1 MVACRYLSEGGVVDQ
16 ALQWLG
22 PSGSRPLLR
31 TQLYYGVC
39 LLVRLALF
47 NLVWIF
53 RDEWWVPPVVGGVA
67 LLSVVRLAPS
77 VVDPGRQWWSKR
89 FQLVV
94 AVLVVLA
101 CVGVWRRAVPAVV
114 VPVMLYVS
122 LLGGL
127 VWRQVCCC
135 V

>member
-1 MVACRYLSEGGVVDQ
+1 MDCEYRPGDGVVDH

-22 PSGSRPLLR
+22 PSGARTMLR

-39 LLVRLALF
+39 LLVRLAMF
-47 NLVWIF
+47 NLVFIF
-53 RDEWWVPPVVGGVA
+53 RDEWWVPPVVGAVA

-77 VVDPGRQWWSKR
+77 VADPGRQWWSKR
-89 FQLVV
+89 FQLVM
-94 AVLVVLA
+94 AVLVVLV
-101 CVGVWRRAVPAVV
+101 CVGVWRRVVASIV
-114 VPVMLYVS
+114 VPVLLYVS

-135 V
+135 G